1 MPFMQVINPVRLCFL
16 TGFLHFQ
23 NAFGKHISVIP
34 KNILKKL
41 LTRSC
46 DCGNITHVVVETAS

>member
-1 MPFMQVINPVRLCFL
+1 MLVVDPVRLCFL
-16 TGFLHFQ
+16 TGFLRFQ
-23 NAFGKHISVIP
+23 KAIGKYINMIL

>member
-1 MPFMQVINPVRLCFL
+1 MPVIDLVRLCFL

-23 NAFGKHISVIP
+23 KALGKYINVIL